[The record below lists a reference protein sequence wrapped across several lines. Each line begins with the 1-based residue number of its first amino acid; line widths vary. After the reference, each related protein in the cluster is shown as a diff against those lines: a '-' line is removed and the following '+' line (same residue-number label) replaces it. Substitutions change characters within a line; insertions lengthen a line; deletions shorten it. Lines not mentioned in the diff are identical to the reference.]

1 MTERKAVYTL
11 DEVAELL
18 SVSRPMVSRLIRSGR
33 LRVARLGQR
42 TARVTDEALSAFLEA
57 QESTGPAPYPYRHQ
71 PGKRETGD

>member
-1 MTERKAVYTL
+1 MTGRKAVYTL

-18 SVSRPMVSRLIRSGR
+18 CVSRSMVSRLVRAGR

-71 PGKRETGD
+71 PGKRAARD